1 MFLSGELNAIELD
14 LKTEDQKIIEGQTVD
29 LRTAQVQP
37 TGVTLLREVRV
48 GEDSCPSAACQI
60 GPNTYVGFANGV
72 IKKIQLSNGSIGN
85 FTALKAPITGM
96 SACKDKI
103 YCLQSQTG
111 YVTVLNLSG
120 GVSGLFLI
128 NKTGAGNDMVIVG
141 NKLVVSNKAAQV
153 LQVYSIAGNFLRQ
166 IKCLQ
171 WTRKVVIT
179 LVACGED
186 SVILCDT
193 ASQRVMRV
201 NVNTGYVL
209 WNTTKI
215 VAPLS
220 VTLCGGKVIVMTS
233 GPKPEAR
240 FLDPNRGSSVY
251 SKCHMVY

>member
-1 MFLSGELNAIELD
+1 M
-14 LKTEDQKIIEGQTVD
+14 
-29 LRTAQVQP
+29 
-37 TGVTLLREVRV
+37 
-48 GEDSCPSAACQI
+48 
-60 GPNTYVGFANGV
+60 
-72 IKKIQLSNGSIGN
+72 
-85 FTALKAPITGM
+85 
-96 SACKDKI
+96 
-103 YCLQSQTG
+103 
-111 YVTVLNLSG
+111 
-120 GVSGLFLI
+120 
-128 NKTGAGNDMVIVG
+128 
-141 NKLVVSNKAAQV
+141 
-153 LQVYSIAGNFLRQ
+153 
-166 IKCLQ
+166 
-171 WTRKVVIT
+171 IT

>member
-1 MFLSGELNAIELD
+1 MFLSGRLNAIELE

-85 FTALKAPITGM
+85 FAALKAPITGM

-120 GVSGLFLI
+120 GVSGQLLI

-141 NKLVVSNKAAQV
+141 NKLVVSNKV
-153 LQVYSIAGNFLRQ
+153 LHVYSIAGNVLRQ

-171 WTRKVVIT
+171 WTQKVVICM
-179 LVACGED
+179 VACGED
-186 SVILCDT
+186 SVIVCDT
-193 ASQRVMRV
+193 TSQRVMRV
-201 NVNTGYVL
+201 NVNTGNVL

-215 VAPLS
+215 AAPLS

-240 FLDPNRGSSVY
+240 LLDHNRGLSVY
-251 SKCHMVY
+251 NK